1 MTCSDSKDFLS
12 YIVSRK
18 TLHIIEL
25 NKHAYSYSIVMW
37 GYLYTPWN
45 TTEFGCTVHSVTL
58 VTEHARNSPL
68 PWKPLSSLKK
78 LVGIF

>member
-25 NKHAYSYSIVMW
+25 NKHAYSYSNVMW
-37 GYLYTPWN
+37 GYLEMCPLR
-45 TTEFGCTVHSVTL
+45 STL
-58 VTEHARNSPL
+58 
-68 PWKPLSSLKK
+68 LKM
-78 LVGIF
+78 LLNLDALFTL